1 MRSCIRMGETWL
13 DWDVN
18 RDYCHAE
25 GDPMIPFAAEVA
37 FVSAYNMRFFNDK
50 LGYSPVLKQHR
61 RVIDEQ
67 LYFRLGI

>member
-1 MRSCIRMGETWL
+1 MLIVQL
-13 DWDVN
+13 IKP
-18 RDYCHAE
+18 DYN
-25 GDPMIPFAAEVA
+25 FKAAEVA
-37 FVSAYNMRFFNDK
+37 FVSACNMRFFNDK